1 MVFYRK
7 SGRVRA
13 RVQRKKVKGSRSKDK
28 GKRYKMKTVL
38 GSRYKAKDTMLK
50 KKRRTED

>member
-13 RVQRKKVKGSRSKDK
+13 RVQRKKVKGSRFKDK
-28 GKRYKMKTVL
+28 GKRCKMKTV
-38 GSRYKAKDTMLK
+38 
-50 KKRRTED
+50 